1 MAISKMKK
9 ASVICLKKD
18 KPEVM
23 KQLQAFGN
31 LEFINLQAISKN
43 EEMYNFLKEE
53 SNDNLRKEVEGR
65 LFKLRNAIS
74 ALEYYE
80 EKESLI
86 QSLRKPDQY
95 MSYDEFE
102 KAVYDSCWEDKLLE
116 INSVLKNISNLEES
130 ISRLET
136 RYEELLPWKELDVSI
151 NDINSIKKV
160 HVFLGKFPLKYD
172 EQCTAALKQYED
184 KVSLTVV
191 SKSLGYINFLCILE
205 KSLSDEV
212 RKVLKEFEYEEVSL
226 KIDGKPSESL
236 DVIKNEIKEK
246 KTSLSLEKTNF
257 LLMSSYLKDLRI
269 CEEFYRNELIKI
281 ESSINLLHSK
291 GTCVLSGWVPEDE
304 EDAFVS
310 YINNATGDL
319 VKVVMSDVEEE
330 EIDDVPIKLKNNGII
345 KPFESITEMYSL
357 PKYND
362 LDPTPI
368 LSIFY
373 AIFFGMMVGDLGY
386 GILMILATM
395 GALKF
400 FNLNEGNRQFAK
412 FFMYLGVT
420 TSIWGLIFGGCF
432 GDFIKLPALIS
443 QSEDIFTIMYMS
455 VGFGVIQILVGLIMK
470 AIIMI
475 RAKDYIGAIC
485 DVGIWICMF
494 LFIAMFAIT
503 GSKVWMY
510 LMIASMVAIV
520 LTNGRDAKSVGGK
533 LGGGAYALYG
543 LANYVGDL
551 VSYTRLMALGI
562 AGGSIATALNLIIGY
577 LPSPAIFIAGP
588 IIFVAAHI
596 FNMLLGMLGAYV
608 HGCRLQYVEYFG
620 KFYEGGGR
628 AFSPFKAVN
637 EKIKI
642 NNSEEK

>member
-43 EEMYNFLKEE
+43 EDIYNFLKEE

-65 LFKLRNAIS
+65 LFRLKNAIL
-74 ALEYYE
+74 ALEGYE

-86 QSLRKPDQY
+86 KSLRKPDEY
-95 MSYDEFE
+95 MSYEELE
-102 KAVYDSCWEDKLLE
+102 KVIYNSDWENKLLE
-116 INSVLKNISNLEES
+116 IDSILKNISNLEES
-130 ISRLET
+130 ILRLET

-151 NDINSIKKV
+151 SDINSIRKV
-160 HVFLGKFPLKYD
+160 HVVLGKFPSKHE
-172 EQCTAALKQYED
+172 EQCTSALKQYED

-205 KSLSDEV
+205 KSLSEDV
-212 RKVLKEFEYEEVSL
+212 RKILKEFEYEEVSL
-226 KIDGKPSESL
+226 KIDGVPSESL
-236 DVIKNEIKEK
+236 KVIKEEIDEK
-246 KTSLSLEKTNF
+246 KTLLSSEKATF
-257 LLMSSYLKDLRI
+257 ASKAAYLNELRI
-269 CEEFYRNELIKI
+269 CEEYYKNELIKI

-304 EDAFVS
+304 EDIFVS
-310 YINNATGDL
+310 YINNATGDSA
-319 VKVVMSDVEEE
+319 KVIMTDVEDEE
-330 EIDDVPIKLKNNGII
+330 VDNVPIKLKNNGLV

-362 LDPTPI
+362 LDPTPV

-373 AIFFGMMVGDLGY
+373 AIFFGMMVGDFGY
-386 GILMILATM
+386 GLVMILATM

-455 VGFGVIQILVGLIMK
+455 VGFGVVQILVGLIMK

-485 DVGIWICMF
+485 DVGIWLLMF
-494 LFIAMFAIT
+494 VFIAMFAVVG
-503 GSKVWMY
+503 GSVYKY

-533 LGGGAYALYG
+533 LGSGAYALYG

-562 AGGSIATALNLIIGY
+562 AGGSIASALNLIIGY
-577 LPSPAIFIAGP
+577 LPGPAMFIVGP

-596 FNMLLGMLGAYV
+596 FNLLLGMLGAYV

-628 AFSPFKAVN
+628 AFQPFKTIN